1 VGGRTAQ
8 AIHNREPDADGAIRI
23 RRGDAAHRRS
33 RVGPAAVVIEPVE
46 REDGARLHHSDG
58 DHVAVRLQLPVEH
71 AHRLRGR
78 IDGETESG
86 DAGGGEDAADVSHAM
101 SYRQAVQTQQSR

>member
-1 VGGRTAQ
+1 MVPSGFGVAMPLTADRALVPPQ
-8 AIHNREPDADGAIRI
+8 LSSNPSSVKTA
-23 RRGDAAHRRS
+23 
-33 RVGPAAVVIEPVE
+33 PVCTT
-46 REDGARLHHSDG
+46 LT
-58 DHVAVRLQLPVEH
+58 VTTLQYRLQPPVEH